1 MFDSA
6 LVTSVVL
13 PWNVYAIFGGQKGD
27 EGKGKLVH
35 TILESLFG
43 ARITREVI
51 MTYKRVEKTTVK
63 ELVKKYDMFCV
74 RFSGGDNAGH
84 TMVIEDLKLDSH
96 ILPSGFIAP
105 GCIIVIGPNCV
116 VNLDGLKRDVENNEA
131 KGFDDIR
138 NRLIID
144 PRCVVVTD
152 EDIQLDKD
160 REVAKGNDKI
170 GTTCRGIGPAYE
182 RMARRQG
189 PFVGLPEYIEKFSEF
204 GLIHTTDDLFDLM
217 KDTGKKYNIMMEGAQ
232 SIFLDKILG
241 KPPYVTS
248 GSCTPETIWTTGLP
262 RNVKSLTWVTVMK
275 AYYTYVGGENIY
287 ADPKYAPYIPTLQA
301 IADEGHEYGVT
312 TKRRRIVTPFTKKQI
327 KTVATRFSGND
338 QKIVIVV
345 NKYDV
350 LDIVARNPDHT
361 PYLIEEYDG
370 SITKFDSMKEL
381 KDAVERCFEENG
393 ISSKNIRWSCTP
405 HADPSILY

>member
-1 MFDSA
+1 MFESA
-6 LVTSVVL
+6 LVTNIIL
-13 PWNVYAIFGGQKGD
+13 PWVVYAIFGGQKGD

-35 TILESLFG
+35 TILERLFG
-43 ARITREVI
+43 KRITKNVI
-51 MTYKRVEKTTVK
+51 TSYKRIEKTSVR
-63 ELVKKYDMFCV
+63 ELLEKLDMLCV

-84 TMVIEDLKLDSH
+84 TMVIEDVKFDSH

-116 VNLDGLKRDVENNEA
+116 VNLEGLKRDIENNEA
-131 KGFDDIR
+131 KGYDDIR

-152 EDIQLDKD
+152 EDIQLDMD
-160 REVAKGNDKI
+160 REKLKGKNKI

-182 RMARRQG
+182 RMARRLG
-189 PFVGLPEYIEKFSEF
+189 PFVGSPEYIEQFSEF
-204 GLIHTTDDLFDLM
+204 GHICTTDDLFDMM
-217 KDTGKKYNIMMEGAQ
+217 KDTGKKYNIVMEGAQ
-232 SIFLDKILG
+232 SIYLDKILG

-248 GSCTPETIWTTGLP
+248 GPCTPETIWTTGLP
-262 RNVKSLTWVTVMK
+262 RNVKSLNWVTVMK
-275 AYYTYVGGENIY
+275 AYYTYVGGEDIY

-312 TKRRRIVTPFTKKQI
+312 TKRRRIVTPFAKNQI
-327 KTVATRFSGND
+327 KMVASRFSGIG
-338 QKIVIVV
+338 QKVVIVI
-345 NKYDV
+345 NKYDI
-350 LDIVARNPDHT
+350 LDLVAKNSDYT

-370 SITKFDSMKEL
+370 SITKFDSMKDL
-381 KDAVERCFEENG
+381 QDSVERCFEDNG

-405 HADPSILY
+405 HADPSVLY